1 MKRTNLKDKDNNTL
15 IQKLWYP
22 IGTIYENENDISEEI
37 KKCFYG
43 TWEFYGKGKFLVG
56 VDESDAD
63 FKANK
68 TGGSKELQSHTH
80 VEQLPAGDYSYP
92 IVAGT
97 GQGSSVFGVTSNIAG
112 TATNKSVLTKS
123 AGTGNSGN
131 LPPYQAVYR
140 WKRVS

>member
-15 IQKLWYP
+15 TQKLWFP
-22 IGTIYENENDISEEI
+22 IGTIYENENDVSEDI

-68 TGGSKELQSHTH
+68 TGGEKAHKLTISEMPSHNHTFNADQTAGGMTDGLKSGVQSYWAKYTNN
-80 VEQLPAGDYSYP
+80 VGGDQP
-92 IVAGT
+92 H
-97 GQGSSVFGVTSNIAG
+97 N
-112 TATNKSVLTKS
+112 
-123 AGTGNSGN
+123 N